1 MKKNTL
7 ETLEGIVKNLEEV
20 VSHDYDPNNF
30 QDVDIYKS
38 ISILKNKVGYYRSNY
53 DVLET
58 LRKATLEKEKS

>member
-1 MKKNTL
+1 MKKNSL

-20 VSHDYDPNNF
+20 ISHDYDPNNF

-38 ISILKNKVGYYRSNY
+38 ISILKNKVSYYRSNY

>member
-20 VSHDYDPNNF
+20 ISQDYDPNNF

>member
-1 MKKNTL
+1 MKKNSL
-7 ETLEGIVKNLEEV
+7 ETLEGIVANLEEV

-30 QDVDIYKS
+30 QDIDIYKS

>member
-1 MKKNTL
+1 MKKNSL
-7 ETLEGIVKNLEEV
+7 ETLEGIVANLEEV

-30 QDVDIYKS
+30 QDIDIYKS
-38 ISILKNKVGYYRSNY
+38 ISILKNKVGYYLSNY

>member
-1 MKKNTL
+1 MKKNSL

-20 VSHDYDPNNF
+20 ISQDYDPNNF

-38 ISILKNKVGYYRSNY
+38 ISILKNKVDYYRSNY

>member
-1 MKKNTL
+1 MKKNSL
-7 ETLEGIVKNLEEV
+7 ETLKGIVENLEEV

-30 QDVDIYKS
+30 QDIDIYKS
-38 ISILKNKVGYYRSNY
+38 ISILKNKVAYYRSNY

>member
-1 MKKNTL
+1 MKKNSL

-20 VSHDYDPNNF
+20 ISQDYDPNNF

>member
-1 MKKNTL
+1 MKKDTL
-7 ETLEGIVKNLEEV
+7 ETLKEIANNLEKV
-20 VSHDYDPNNF
+20 VSRDYDPNDF

-38 ISILKNKVGYYRSNY
+38 IAILKTKLDYYLSNY

>member
-38 ISILKNKVGYYRSNY
+38 ISILKNKVSYYRSNY

>member
-7 ETLEGIVKNLEEV
+7 ETLEGIVKNLEEII
-20 VSHDYDPNNF
+20 SQDYDPNNF

-38 ISILKNKVGYYRSNY
+38 ISILKNKVSYYRSNY

>member
-7 ETLEGIVKNLEEV
+7 ETLEGIVNNLEEV

-38 ISILKNKVGYYRSNY
+38 ISILKNKVDYYRSNY

>member
-1 MKKNTL
+1 MKKNSL
-7 ETLEGIVKNLEEV
+7 ETLKGIVENLEEV

-30 QDVDIYKS
+30 QDIDIYKS
-38 ISILKNKVGYYRSNY
+38 ISILKNKVGYYLSNY

>member
-7 ETLEGIVKNLEEV
+7 ETLEGIVNNLEEV

>member
-20 VSHDYDPNNF
+20 ISQDYDPNNF
-30 QDVDIYKS
+30 QNVDIYKS
-38 ISILKNKVGYYRSNY
+38 ISILKNKVSYYRSNY

>member
-7 ETLEGIVKNLEEV
+7 ETLEGIVNNLEEV
-20 VSHDYDPNNF
+20 ISHDYDPNNF

-38 ISILKNKVGYYRSNY
+38 ISILKNKVDYYRSNY

>member
-20 VSHDYDPNNF
+20 ISQDYDPNNF

-38 ISILKNKVGYYRSNY
+38 ISILKNKVSYYRSNY

>member
-1 MKKNTL
+1 MKKDTL
-7 ETLEGIVKNLEEV
+7 ETLKEIANNLEKV
-20 VSHDYDPNNF
+20 VSRDYDPNNF

-38 ISILKNKVGYYRSNY
+38 ISILKTKLDYYLSNY